1 MNIQARAPNSP
12 VIIVGTHYDVIQ
24 EFNPNISEE
33 YQQIIRDKFINIVD
47 AEKCGLP
54 RVLDT
59 IEISCKTRHN
69 VKLLCNLI
77 YDTVFCLRPPGSK
90 ELLLEQKVPA
100 TYLAL
105 EDVIN
110 YIAADRRMNG
120 LDPVLNIEQYK
131 NLVTTEML
139 QRYNKTFRD
148 WSELHQATLFLHDN
162 GE

>member
-1 MNIQARAPNSP
+1 M
-12 VIIVGTHYDVIQ
+12 VQ

-33 YQQIIRDKFINIVD
+33 YQQIIRDRFINIVD

-77 YDTVFCLRPPGSK
+77 YDTVFSLRPPGSK

-110 YIAADRRMNG
+110 YIATDRRLNG
-120 LDPVLNIEQYK
+120 LDPVLSTDQYK
-131 NLVTTEML
+131 NLVTNEML

-162 GE
+162 GKF